1 VKLSQDKR
9 KKIPKGRRGAEMK
22 NFFRMKEPVNTWTH
36 FVTFLAAIVGLVF
49 LIALSRHN
57 PSKLVTMTVYGVSV
71 IILYGAS
78 SLYHWVRTT
87 PDKELIL
94 KKIDHISIYL
104 MIAGSYTP
112 VFYYGLEG
120 AWKWTML
127 SAVWTLA
134 LIGMFLKI
142 WFIHAP
148 RYVST
153 AFYVTLGWIAVVP
166 FVRLID
172 NLPLGAIVLMVAGG
186 VSYTI
191 GAVIYATKCFDFF
204 PNRFGFHEIF
214 HLFVSAG
221 SVAHFLMIACYI
233 LPL

>member
-1 VKLSQDKR
+1 
-9 KKIPKGRRGAEMK
+9 
-22 NFFRMKEPVNTWTH
+22 MKEPVNTWTH

-49 LIALSRHN
+49 LIILSGHN
-57 PSKLVTMTVYGVSV
+57 ASKLVTMTVYGVSCIV
-71 IILYGAS
+71 LYGAS
-78 SLYHWVRTT
+78 SLYHWVKTT
-87 PDKELIL
+87 PEKELIL

-104 MIAGSYTP
+104 LIAGSYTP
-112 VFYYGLEG
+112 VFYYGLTG

-127 SAVWTLA
+127 SAVWALA

-166 FVRLID
+166 FVQLID
-172 NLPLGAIVLMVAGG
+172 RLPTGAIVLMVVGG
-186 VSYTI
+186 IFYTI
-191 GAVIYATKCFDFF
+191 GAIIYATKRLDFF

-221 SVAHFLMIACYI
+221 SIAHFFMISHYI